1 MDKKEYS
8 KLTLEQKVN
17 YINKEMNEGKSFNS
31 TCKGISVAKGGTLA
45 KLKKHGYKLIDNQ
58 YILKQIPEKQNI
70 KEGAKELKLDGAI
83 VDDLQDGKEI
93 LEGTS
98 NLQNTETTVEQI
110 NDDESISDKTKK
122 VLSKEEKPKLK
133 AKVGRPQKYKKD
145 HAGKNIDK
153 KKFTLEIDKKVYKA
167 LKNKKIE
174 EKIAINTFVEDLL
187 RKAIEDKY
195 FKNMV

>member
-1 MDKKEYS
+1 MDKKEYF

-17 YINKEMNEGKSFNS
+17 YINKEMKEGKSFNS
-31 TCKGISVAKGGTLA
+31 TCKEISIVKGDTLA

-70 KEGAKELKLDGAI
+70 KEGAKELQLDGVA
-83 VDDLQDGKEI
+83 VDDLQDGKKM

-98 NLQNTETTVEQI
+98 NVQKAETTVEQI
-110 NDDESISDKTKK
+110 NEDGSISDKIKT
-122 VLSKEEKPKLK
+122 VLSKEGKPKLK

-145 HAGKNIDK
+145 HSGKNIDK
-153 KKFTLEIDKKVYKA
+153 KKFTLEIDKNVYKA
-167 LKNKKIE
+167 LKHKKIKE
-174 EKIAINTFVEDLL
+174 NIAINIFVEDLL

-195 FKNMV
+195 FKNVD